1 MIRIPKPTRF
11 QTSEIKPMN
20 KSIVATLLACLSVG
34 SVLAQLAPEDPDW
47 TESVAP
53 APPRFEKSRLIRF
66 DVSLGQTMVFG
77 VDPATI
83 TLSKDGV
90 VRYVVVAMAE
100 SGSMNAMY
108 EAIRCATGEFKTYA
122 RRTADSD
129 WLSVQDP
136 IWKPM
141 QGNMP
146 SRHAYRLARQGICSG
161 RVAASSVAEMVRNLR
176 SPPINNR

>member
-1 MIRIPKPTRF
+1 
-11 QTSEIKPMN
+11 MN
-20 KSIVATLLACLSVG
+20 KNLVAALLACLSLG
-34 SVLAQLAPEDPDW
+34 PVLAQLAAEDPDW
-47 TESVAP
+47 QESVAP
-53 APPRFEKSRLIRF
+53 APPAFEKSRLIRF
-66 DVSLGQTMVFG
+66 DVSLGQAMVFG

-100 SGSMNAMY
+100 GGSMNAMY

-136 IWKPM
+136 AWKPM
-141 QGNMP
+141 QESMP
-146 SRHAYRLARQGICSG
+146 SRHAYRLARQGVCTG
-161 RVAASSVAEMVRNLR
+161 RAAASSVADMVRNLR
-176 SPPINNR
+176 SPPIDNR